1 MGKTRQKWSNNGPKR
16 VMSKFGCLPHLVTI
30 GVISKRLPM
39 LIMLTIMFRMLP
51 IMLTSCMLI
60 MMPMMPMLT
69 VVPPHTD
76 ADVAGEGVVADRGDT
91 AALLAGQGVAA
102 PRTGGARHRITVSHS
117 HYTTPLEHLT
127 QHLFDAEFDPF
138 FCWSR

>member
-60 MMPMMPMLT
+60 MMPMLTMMPMMPMMPMLT

-102 PRTGGARHRITVSHS
+102 PRSRGAWHRITVSHS
-117 HYTTPLEHLT
+117 HYTAPLG
-127 QHLFDAEFDPF
+127 D
-138 FCWSR
+138 C

>member
-39 LIMLTIMFRMLP
+39 LIMLTIMFRML
-51 IMLTSCMLI
+51 TSCMLI
-60 MMPMMPMLT
+60 MMPMMSMLT

-102 PRTGGARHRITVSHS
+102 PRSRGAGHRITVSHS
-117 HYTTPLEHLT
+117 HYTTPLG
-127 QHLFDAEFDPF
+127 D
-138 FCWSR
+138 C

>member
-1 MGKTRQKWSNNGPKR
+1 
-16 VMSKFGCLPHLVTI
+16 MSKFGCLPHLVTI

-60 MMPMMPMLT
+60 MMPMLTMMPMMPMMPMLT

-102 PRTGGARHRITVSHS
+102 PRSRGAWHRITVSHS
-117 HYTTPLEHLT
+117 HYTAPLG
-127 QHLFDAEFDPF
+127 D
-138 FCWSR
+138 C

>member
-39 LIMLTIMFRMLP
+39 LIMLTIMFRMLA
-51 IMLTSCMLI
+51 ILLTSCM
-60 MMPMMPMLT
+60 MPMMT

-76 ADVAGEGVVADRGDT
+76 ADVAGEGVVADGGDT

-102 PRTGGARHRITVSHS
+102 PRTRGARHRITVSHS
-117 HYTTPLEHLT
+117 HYTKPLGG
-127 QHLFDAEFDPF
+127 
-138 FCWSR
+138 C

>member
-30 GVISKRLPM
+30 GVISKLYPM
-39 LIMLTIMFRMLP
+39 LIMLTIMFRMLT

-60 MMPMMPMLT
+60 MMPMVPMLT

-76 ADVAGEGVVADRGDT
+76 ADVAGEGVVADGGDT
-91 AALLAGQGVAA
+91 AALLTGQGVAA
-102 PRTGGARHRITVSHS
+102 PRSRGAGHLITVSHS
-117 HYTTPLEHLT
+117 HYTTPLG
-127 QHLFDAEFDPF
+127 D
-138 FCWSR
+138 C

>member
-1 MGKTRQKWSNNGPKR
+1 
-16 VMSKFGCLPHLVTI
+16 MSKFGCLPHLVTI

-60 MMPMMPMLT
+60 MMPMLT

-102 PRTGGARHRITVSHS
+102 SRSRGAGHRITVSHS
-117 HYTTPLEHLT
+117 HYTTPLG
-127 QHLFDAEFDPF
+127 D
-138 FCWSR
+138 C

>member
-30 GVISKRLPM
+30 GVISKLLPM
-39 LIMLTIMFRMLP
+39 LIMLTIMFRMLT
-51 IMLTSCMLI
+51 IMLTNCMLI

-91 AALLAGQGVAA
+91 AALLTGQGVAA
-102 PRTGGARHRITVSHS
+102 PRTRGPGHLIAVSLS
-117 HYTTPLEHLT
+117 HYTTPLG
-127 QHLFDAEFDPF
+127 D
-138 FCWSR
+138 C

>member
-39 LIMLTIMFRMLP
+39 LIMLTIMFRMLT
-51 IMLTSCMLI
+51 IMLTSFMLI
-60 MMPMMPMLT
+60 MMPMLTMMSMLT

-102 PRTGGARHRITVSHS
+102 PRTRGAGHRITVSHS
-117 HYTTPLEHLT
+117 HYTTPLG
-127 QHLFDAEFDPF
+127 D
-138 FCWSR
+138 C

>member
-30 GVISKRLPM
+30 GVINKRLPM

-51 IMLTSCMLI
+51 IMLTSCMLTVMPMLT

-76 ADVAGEGVVADRGDT
+76 ADVAGEGVVADGGDT

-102 PRTGGARHRITVSHS
+102 PHTTGAGHLITVSHS
-117 HYTTPLEHLT
+117 HYTTPLGDCSVTLVT
-127 QHLFDAEFDPF
+127 FV
-138 FCWSR
+138 

>member
-39 LIMLTIMFRMLP
+39 LVMLTIMFRILL

-60 MMPMMPMLT
+60 MMPMLTMMPMM
-69 VVPPHTD
+69 PPHTD
-76 ADVAGEGVVADRGDT
+76 ADVAGEGVVADGGDT
-91 AALLAGQGVAA
+91 AALLAGQGVAT
-102 PRTGGARHRITVSHS
+102 PRTRAAGHRIAVSHS
-117 HYTTPLEHLT
+117 HYTTPLG
-127 QHLFDAEFDPF
+127 D
-138 FCWSR
+138 C

>member
-39 LIMLTIMFRMLP
+39 LIMLTIMFRMLA

-60 MMPMMPMLT
+60 MMSMLT

-102 PRTGGARHRITVSHS
+102 LRSRGAGHRITVSHS
-117 HYTTPLEHLT
+117 HYTTPLG
-127 QHLFDAEFDPF
+127 D
-138 FCWSR
+138 C

>member
-102 PRTGGARHRITVSHS
+102 PRSRGAGHRITVSLS
-117 HYTTPLEHLT
+117 HYTTPLG
-127 QHLFDAEFDPF
+127 D
-138 FCWSR
+138 C

>member
-1 MGKTRQKWSNNGPKR
+1 MGKTRQKWSNNGPNR
-16 VMSKFGCLPHLVTI
+16 VTSKFGCLPHLVTI

-39 LIMLTIMFRMLP
+39 LIMLTIMFRMLA
-51 IMLTSCMLI
+51 IMLTSCMLS
-60 MMPMMPMLT
+60 MLT

-102 PRTGGARHRITVSHS
+102 PRSRGAGHLITVSHS
-117 HYTTPLEHLT
+117 HYTTPLG
-127 QHLFDAEFDPF
+127 D
-138 FCWSR
+138 C

>member
-60 MMPMMPMLT
+60 MMPMLTMMSMLT

-102 PRTGGARHRITVSHS
+102 PRARGRGIASQSHTV
-117 HYTTPLEHLT
+117 TTLHLWGT
-127 QHLFDAEFDPF
+127 VK
-138 FCWSR
+138 

>member
-60 MMPMMPMLT
+60 MMPMVPMLT

-102 PRTGGARHRITVSHS
+102 PRTRGAGHRITVSHS
-117 HYTTPLEHLT
+117 HYTTPLGG
-127 QHLFDAEFDPF
+127 
-138 FCWSR
+138 C

>member
-1 MGKTRQKWSNNGPKR
+1 MGKTRQKWSNNGHKR

-30 GVISKRLPM
+30 GVISKLLPM
-39 LIMLTIMFRMLP
+39 LILLTIMFRMLT

-60 MMPMMPMLT
+60 MMPMMSMLT

-91 AALLAGQGVAA
+91 AALLTGQGVAA
-102 PRTGGARHRITVSHS
+102 PRSRGAGHLITVSHS
-117 HYTTPLEHLT
+117 HYTTPLG
-127 QHLFDAEFDPF
+127 D
-138 FCWSR
+138 C

>member
-1 MGKTRQKWSNNGPKR
+1 MGKTRQKWSNNGHKR

-30 GVISKRLPM
+30 GVISKLLPM
-39 LIMLTIMFRMLP
+39 LILLTIMFRMLT

-60 MMPMMPMLT
+60 MMPMMSMLT

-102 PRTGGARHRITVSHS
+102 PRSRGAGHLITVSHS
-117 HYTTPLEHLT
+117 HYTTPLG
-127 QHLFDAEFDPF
+127 D
-138 FCWSR
+138 C

>member
-60 MMPMMPMLT
+60 MMPMMSMLT

-76 ADVAGEGVVADRGDT
+76 ADVAGEGVVADGGDT

-102 PRTGGARHRITVSHS
+102 PCTRGAGHLITVSHS
-117 HYTTPLEHLT
+117 HYTTPLG
-127 QHLFDAEFDPF
+127 D
-138 FCWSR
+138 C